1 MIVGLMLTG
10 GGFSVFGA
18 TFLGLS
24 EDGARV
30 EAFLG
35 EAGGFGVLLAGIGD
49 DRLEAE
55 SVLLKIFDF
64 IRITA
69 RSLSCLSFSST

>member
-1 MIVGLMLTG
+1 M
-10 GGFSVFGA
+10 GFG
-18 TFLGLS
+18 
-24 EDGARV
+24 
-30 EAFLG
+30 
-35 EAGGFGVLLAGIGD
+35 GVLLAGTGD

-69 RSLSCLSFSST
+69 RSLSCRSFSST

>member
-24 EDGARV
+24 EEGARE

-35 EAGGFGVLLAGIGD
+35 EAVGFGVLLAGTGD